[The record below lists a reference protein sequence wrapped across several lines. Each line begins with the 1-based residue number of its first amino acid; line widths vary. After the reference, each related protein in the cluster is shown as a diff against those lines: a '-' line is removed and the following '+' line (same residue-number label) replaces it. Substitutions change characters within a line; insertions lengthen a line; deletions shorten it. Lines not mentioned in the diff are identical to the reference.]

1 MLQREYSQ
9 KFFMNRLFS
18 ELKQQTV
25 MMKRARLITLGHI
38 LKGWR
43 SHVHYKRQLMET
55 NLQAI
60 RLGQVNRKYNL
71 KAVFDAMVCHKET
84 KKHKIMQSALRDDMD
99 VALEE
104 HNQMIK
110 AHTDKMN
117 TKSAMKSGSIV
128 RDMIGKRL
136 FAYFAH
142 WRDHTAG
149 FKTNMNTK
157 IKDRII
163 RMHNNYVLSYF

>member
-1 MLQREYSQ
+1 
-9 KFFMNRLFS
+9 MNRLFS

-25 MMKRARLITLGHI
+25 IMKRARLITLGHV

-43 SHVHYKRQLMET
+43 NVLNYKRQLMET

-60 RLGQVNRKYNL
+60 RLGAVNRKYNL
-71 KAVFDAMVCHKET
+71 KAVFDAMVHHKES
-84 KKHKIMQSALRDDMD
+84 KKHKIMNAALRDDMD

-104 HNQMIK
+104 HNQIIK
-110 AHTDKMN
+110 KQQDKML
-117 TKSAMKSGSIV
+117 TKSQMKSGSIV

-142 WRDHTAG
+142 WRDHTAS
-149 FKTNMNTK
+149 FKNNMNTK